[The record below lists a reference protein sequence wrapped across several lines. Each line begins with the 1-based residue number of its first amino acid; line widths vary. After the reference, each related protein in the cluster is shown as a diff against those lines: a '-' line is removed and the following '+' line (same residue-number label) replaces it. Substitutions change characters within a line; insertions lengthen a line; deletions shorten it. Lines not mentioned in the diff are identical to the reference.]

1 MPWSKMYREGGER
14 GRGTKKEGARGGREG
29 DKVGNIDAREISVC
43 SRDSTIRYMHSFGRY

>member
-1 MPWSKMYREGGER
+1 MPRSKMYRGGGER

-29 DKVGNIDAREISVC
+29 DKVGNIDDREISVC